1 MVYDSMSTNMSN
13 KKNKHPYQSSAG
25 SSVEPSGPLFDS
37 IQRMRAD
44 GFQVFPT
51 SFFDGEAENL
61 GQLREFLNFTAL
73 SPDQT
78 TAHGCGTDDDYFGG
92 CRPLIPGGFTSS
104 GSEQPVE
111 HCGDPDKGFI
121 AWGAANNLPNF
132 IALANQMLV
141 YTSTGIKFNV
151 DVASGLGIK
160 AYYRFFSNAGA
171 TNNEDKIPFQSAGA
185 MIQERIRKLQKEIYA
200 LVYNHSHAL
209 SPSQPSMAD
218 SGSDNSAVVTAP
230 QAALGLPVSSTERFV
245 EKADYFMDSLVKEY
259 EDEIE
264 RLRADYKIWKETN
277 EFLKRFNTRTNF
289 SVVNQRLMTD
299 LITFGICFPE
309 VQLSSEVTRQPD
321 NSQWRPVIVGLG
333 HRNALTCRL
342 ERHDEQH
349 VSRHI
354 YLSNAWLNI
363 FERHENE
370 YKIDALPAIDPMR
383 PCDDLTRSVRAFRN
397 SSRRQMDS
405 GVKQDI
411 YSRPTRFIMPVSYYT
426 AGRCYYPVPSYW
438 AIYNDIY
445 QFASTIIRDRA
456 VRKQNENMFGR
467 IIYVHSEYLDRLVNQ
482 INNQRTDE
490 EKRQIKDN
498 EIRKIKRF
506 LSDKLNN
513 GQTFAACTFIG
524 RDGKD
529 HDAFRV
535 ETVPYNTK
543 NAAEADKTEIIDI
556 SSIILFALECHPDL
570 IGSTPGGTS
579 RSGGTY
585 QREMLQI
592 KEYKSAP
599 TQNLLLEVYNLVRDF
614 NGLDEH
620 LFWKVEQK
628 TLTTLDRNHSGEIIE

>member
-1 MVYDSMSTNMSN
+1 MVYDSMSTDMSN
-13 KKNKHPYQSSAG
+13 KKKNTSQS
-25 SSVEPSGPLFDS
+25 PRGPLFDS

-73 SPDQT
+73 SPAQT

-92 CRPLIPGGFTSS
+92 CRPFIPGGFTSS
-104 GSEQPVE
+104 GSEQPVK

-171 TNNEDKIPFQSAGA
+171 TNNEDKIPYPSAGA
-185 MIQERIRKLQKEIYA
+185 MILERIRKLQKEIYA
-200 LVYNHSHAL
+200 LVSAHNPAP
-209 SPSQPSMAD
+209 SPDLPAFGSLVEPQPSLAAP
-218 SGSDNSAVVTAP
+218 SSATDDP
-230 QAALGLPVSSTERFV
+230 NRFAK
-245 EKADYFMDSLVKEY
+245 KADTIMDALVKEY
-259 EDEIE
+259 EEEIK
-264 RLRADYKIWKETN
+264 RLKADYKIWKDTN
-277 EFLKRFNTRTNF
+277 DFLNRFNSRTNF

-299 LITFGICFPE
+299 LVTFGICFPE
-309 VQLSSEVTRQPD
+309 VQLSSEVTRQAD

-363 FERHENE
+363 NERHENE
-370 YKIDALPAIDPMR
+370 YKIDALPSIDPMR
-383 PCDDLTRSVRAFRN
+383 PCDDLTRSVRSFRN
-397 SSRRQMDS
+397 ESRRQMQN

-513 GQTFAACTFIG
+513 GQTFAACTFTG

-579 RSGGTY
+579 RTGGTY

-614 NGLDEH
+614 NGLDSH